1 MDYDVMNMVNDAIK
15 TKYTNMIS
23 DLIEVVRSS
32 QNTAYLSH
40 KQTQPQE
47 LTEVH
52 AFNTTDKD
60 SRKMKEI
67 SKFDIICSSN
77 P

>member
-32 QNTAYLSH
+32 
-40 KQTQPQE
+40 
-47 LTEVH
+47 
-52 AFNTTDKD
+52 
-60 SRKMKEI
+60 
-67 SKFDIICSSN
+67 
-77 P
+77 